1 MELII
6 KKFKDL
12 VWQEIQ
18 QENNWFKQTKQLVT
32 VTYKDIDVQCVVEYN
47 EIDIERISDIEIVYS
62 DRENELTNIIEFLNR
77 ELW

>member
-6 KKFKDL
+6 KHFKDL

-18 QENNWFKQTKQLVT
+18 KENNWFKQTKQLVT
-32 VTYKDIDVQCVVEYN
+32 VNYKDIDIQCIVEYN
-47 EIDIERISDIEIVYS
+47 EEDIERISDIEIVYS
-62 DRENELTNIIEFLNR
+62 DRENELTNIIEYLNK